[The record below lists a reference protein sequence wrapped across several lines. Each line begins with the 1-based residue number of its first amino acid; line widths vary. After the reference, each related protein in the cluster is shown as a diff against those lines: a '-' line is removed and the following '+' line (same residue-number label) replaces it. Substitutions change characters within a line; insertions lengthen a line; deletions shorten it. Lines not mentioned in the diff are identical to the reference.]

1 MADLCPRCG
10 TPFADDDN
18 YCRKCRQPRKADK
31 TASGGG
37 PRPLTVVLIVL
48 LAAACIV
55 IGVLAGTLI
64 AVPQGGDDNQY
75 AGQTVTPTPTPTEDP
90 TDVATPTPDDTN
102 SFAPTSKDQYLNP
115 PVSTPVETPTTPSEP
130 TQVITPTVP
139 EVVSYY
145 VTFYTSG
152 FVATP
157 AQQRVLEG
165 ETAVEPWIESRDG
178 YKFEGW
184 FTSNGARYVFST
196 PVYGDMVLTAR
207 WSAIPGT
214 KVNPIVIFTAEELV
228 QMDAGTYYRLG
239 SNIDLSAYPSFPYQ
253 TYYLDMGGY
262 QVTFNDMSPVVT
274 PSTPAEPTPESSVIE
289 IRTTSEF
296 LQIYNNPSGK
306 YKLMADIT
314 IPAGAIP
321 EGSVFTGVLDGNGHT
336 LVADGGNTIL
346 IPTTKFV
353 TPRYYG
359 LFGQN
364 HGVIKDLTLSG
375 FVVNMKDKQHNGA
388 FAYTGTV
395 CGLNKGTISDVHVI
409 SSKLTVL
416 RMGASGFICGDNQG
430 TIEDSSVTRGVLQ
443 ARGDG
448 GGICGHNNG
457 IIRDCSVTGNGQGTS
472 KEYEKYRFLFF
483 DRGETGENGK
493 KVQSWGGV
501 CGYASS
507 SSRISSTSVD
517 QMHLYCFFR
526 SSVEANIGYFV
537 GLNEGF
543 IGDDCVLGA
552 VEQKRNG
559 DYSSNTVRY
568 YLEGYYYG
576 KNTGVIPAS
585 W

>member
-18 YCRKCRQPRKADK
+18 YCRKCRHPRKADTK
-31 TASGGG
+31 PRSG
-37 PRPLTVVLIVL
+37 PRPSTIVLIVL

-55 IGVLAGTLI
+55 IGILAGTLI
-64 AVPQGGDDNQY
+64 AAPQGGDDEPDSS
-75 AGQTVTPTPTPTEDP
+75 QTVIPTPTPTVDP
-90 TDVATPTPDDTN
+90 TDVPTPVDPN
-102 SFAPTSKDQYLNP
+102 SFAPTSKDPQQTP
-115 PVSTPVETPTTPSEP
+115 SVSTPVVTPS
-130 TQVITPTVP
+130 TVP
-139 EVVSYY
+139 EVVFYS
-145 VTFYTSG
+145 VTFSTG
-152 FVATP
+152 GVVDTP
-157 AQQRVLEG
+157 AQQRIVKG
-165 ETAVEPWIESRDG
+165 ETAVEPWLASREG

-196 PVYGDMVLTAR
+196 PVYGDIVLTAR
-207 WSAIPGT
+207 WSPILGT
-214 KVNPIVIFTAEELV
+214 AANPVVISTAEELV
-228 QMDAGTYYRLG
+228 QMKAGTFYRLA
-239 SNIDLSAYPSFPYQ
+239 SNIDLSAYPDFPYQ
-253 TYYLDMGGY
+253 SYNLDLAGY
-262 QVTFNDMSPVVT
+262 QVTCNDKSTVVT
-274 PSTPAEPTPESSVIE
+274 PSTPAEPVPESSVIE

-375 FVVNMKDKQHNGA
+375 FIVNMKDKQHNGA
-388 FAYTGTV
+388 MAYTGTV
-395 CGLNKGTISDVHVI
+395 CGLNKGTISDVHII

-416 RMGASGFICGDNQG
+416 RMGATGFISGDNQG
-430 TIEDSSVTRGVLQ
+430 TIEDSSVTRGVLR
-443 ARGDG
+443 ARSDG
-448 GGICGHNNG
+448 GGITGHNNG
-457 IIRDCSVTGNGQGTS
+457 IIRGCSVTGNGQGTS

-483 DRGETGENGK
+483 DRAETGENAK
-493 KVQSWGGV
+493 QVQSWGGV

-517 QMHLYCFFR
+517 QMHLFCHFR
-526 SSVEANIGYFV
+526 LSVEANIGYFV
-537 GLNEGF
+537 GLNEGY
-543 IGDDCVLGA
+543 IADDCVLGA

-559 DYSSNTVRY
+559 DYSDNTVKY
-568 YLEGYYYG
+568 YLAGYYYG
-576 KNTGVIPAS
+576 KNLGVIPAS